1 MSEPQRTHLEAHA
14 AAPVPAAAGRELL
27 QGLALQPTTDEDL
40 RDALEKAFD
49 YRGDVTITLRDGTR
63 IEGYI
68 FDRLAGPTLAGSSV
82 RIIPS
87 TPAAGPRDRLAIA
100 YFDIASL
107 AFTGRDT
114 AAGKSWEAW
123 VKKYLE
129 KKAAGEKNIELQPE
143 SLD

>member
-1 MSEPQRTHLEAHA
+1 MNHNARTSKLTPPRPSPPRSSATCCRVWLCS
-14 AAPVPAAAGRELL
+14 PR
-27 QGLALQPTTDEDL
+27 PTKRL

-63 IEGYI
+63 VQGYV
-68 FDRLAGPTLAGSSV
+68 FDRLAGPTLAASCV
-82 RIIPS
+82 RIIPNS
-87 TPAAGPRDRLAIA
+87 AAADPRARLTIA
-100 YFDIASL
+100 YSDIASL
-107 AFTGRDT
+107 TFTGRDT

>member
-1 MSEPQRTHLEAHA
+1 MALPGNPEKSDAVPGTVHEKLEGW
-14 AAPVPAAAGRELL
+14 VPALATEAEIRAAMEL
-27 QGLALQPTTDEDL
+27 
-40 RDALEKAFD
+40 AFD
-49 YRGDVTITLRDGTR
+49 YRGDVAITKKDGTV
-63 IEGYI
+63 IEGYV
-68 FDRLAGPTLAGSSV
+68 FDRLAGPTLATSCV
-82 RIIPS
+82 RIIPNS
-87 TPAAGPRDRLAIA
+87 AAADPRARLTIA
-100 YFDIASL
+100 YSDVASL

>member
-1 MSEPQRTHLEAHA
+1 MSEPQRTHLESQGP
-14 AAPVPAAAGRELL
+14 APVPAAAGRELL
-27 QGLALQPTTDEDL
+27 QGLALQPGTEEEL

-63 IEGYI
+63 VEGYI
-68 FDRLAGPTLAGSSV
+68 FDRRTGPTLAASCV
-82 RIIPS
+82 RIIPN
-87 TPAAGPRDRLAIA
+87 AAASPRARLAIA
-100 YFDIASL
+100 YSDIASL
-107 AFTGRDT
+107 AFTGHDT